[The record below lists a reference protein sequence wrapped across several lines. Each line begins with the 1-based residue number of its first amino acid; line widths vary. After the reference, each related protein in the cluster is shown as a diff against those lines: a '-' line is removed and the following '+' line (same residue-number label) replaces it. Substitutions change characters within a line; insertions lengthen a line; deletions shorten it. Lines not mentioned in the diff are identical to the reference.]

1 MGEQEPGVSLEKS
14 QLRNYVSRLRE
25 RLTSLEVED
34 KSSEILDQVL
44 DLHEFLEAKTIACY
58 VSKNNE
64 VETRQLIRRA
74 LVQKKRVAVP
84 MVNKD
89 SLELKFSEIKNLGAE
104 LAPGNFGVL
113 EPRPEYVRPVGLA
126 AIDVMLVP
134 GIVWDHEGYR
144 IGWGRGYFDRTL
156 KMLPETA
163 CSIGLGFDLQLIQH
177 IPRSQF
183 DVPVKIVVT
192 ESRMIRCK

>member
-64 VETRQLIRRA
+64 VETRQLIRRT

-84 MVNKD
+84 LVNKD

-104 LAPGNFGVL
+104 LAPGNFGV
-113 EPRPEYVRPVGLA
+113 
-126 AIDVMLVP
+126 
-134 GIVWDHEGYR
+134 
-144 IGWGRGYFDRTL
+144 
-156 KMLPETA
+156 
-163 CSIGLGFDLQLIQH
+163 
-177 IPRSQF
+177 
-183 DVPVKIVVT
+183 
-192 ESRMIRCK
+192 